1 MVPYFHLIQLHWVG
15 CHPWSTMPPPY
26 ALPFCMWASQAYVNI
41 ILIKSRLQIPFHIP
55 TRHHTLSRTTKTTIE
70 NFHSLHRSKVSKFHG
85 MRLYARLFKTL
96 EKTTISPIFHI
107 IRFQSILPPKR
118 KKKSSGQFFEKN
130 VFGIFWLSAQV
141 FVVYD
146 PFCGVR
152 WSVSRCVECDGV
164 LWGAMTPLEYDATWV
179 CVAGNPLREGF
190 WATIPQIQQSERML
204 VVVI

>member
-1 MVPYFHLIQLHWVG
+1 
-15 CHPWSTMPPPY
+15 MPPLEYDAPPVCV
-26 ALPFCMWASQAYVNI
+26 AVPACGLLRHM
-41 ILIKSRLQIPFHIP
+41 LISFLTKSRLQIPFHIP

-85 MRLYARLFKTL
+85 MRLYARLLKTL
-96 EKTTISPIFHI
+96 EKQQFPPY
-107 IRFQSILPPKR
+107 SILSDSR
-118 KKKSSGQFFEKN
+118 AFYLRRGKKIKKTLQVNFIEKKC
-130 VFGIFWLSAQV
+130 FRLSAQV
-141 FVVYD
+141 FLVYD

-164 LWGAMTPLEYDATWV
+164 LCGAMTPLECDATWV
-179 CVAGNPLREGF
+179 CAAGNPLREGF